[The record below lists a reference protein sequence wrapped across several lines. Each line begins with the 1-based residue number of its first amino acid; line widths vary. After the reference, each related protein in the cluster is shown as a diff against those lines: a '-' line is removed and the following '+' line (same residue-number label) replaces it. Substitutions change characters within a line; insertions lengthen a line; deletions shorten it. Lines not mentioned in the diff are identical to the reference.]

1 MAQLAQFGEIMNIR
15 SFFDDQSNTFSY
27 VVSCE
32 ETRECAIIDSVKNY
46 DPVSGRTDTQ
56 CADEVIAYIEKNH
69 YKLIWILETHIHAD
83 HLSAAPYI
91 KGKLGGRTA
100 IGNRIGEVQK
110 NFKSLLAE
118 DDFSTDGRQFDHQ
131 FEDGESFS
139 IGNIDASVIH
149 TPGHTPACI
158 TFVMQDAIFVG
169 DTLFM
174 PDAGTARCDFPGGDA
189 ATLYESIGKI
199 LSHPDD
205 HRIFICHD
213 YGSSERKEV
222 SNLTTVRE
230 EKENNIHVGNNI
242 SKDEFIK
249 LRSDRDASLKM
260 PFLMIPSVQV
270 NMRAGALPPQEK
282 NRVRYIKI
290 PVDVL

>member
-1 MAQLAQFGEIMNIR
+1 MTLLIHFGEIMNVQ

-32 ETRECAIIDSVKNY
+32 ETKKCAIIDSVKNY
-46 DPVSGRTDTQ
+46 EPASGRTDTQ
-56 CADEVIAYIEKNH
+56 SADEVIAYVEKNR
-69 YKLIWILETHIHAD
+69 LTLQWILETHIHAD

-91 KGKLGGRTA
+91 KAKLGGQTA

-110 NFKSLLAE
+110 IFKNLLAE

-131 FEDGESFS
+131 FEDGETFR

-158 TFVMQDAIFVG
+158 TFVIEDAIFVG

-189 ATLYESIGKI
+189 ATLYDSISKI
-199 LSHPDD
+199 LSYPGEY
-205 HRIFICHD
+205 RIFICHD
-213 YGSSERKEV
+213 YGSSQRKDV
-222 SNLTTVRE
+222 SNITSVNE
-230 EKENNIHVGNNI
+230 EKQYNIHVGSKI
-242 SKDEFIK
+242 TKDEFIK
-249 LRSDRDASLKM
+249 LRTERDATLKM

-282 NRVRYIKI
+282 NGVRYIKI